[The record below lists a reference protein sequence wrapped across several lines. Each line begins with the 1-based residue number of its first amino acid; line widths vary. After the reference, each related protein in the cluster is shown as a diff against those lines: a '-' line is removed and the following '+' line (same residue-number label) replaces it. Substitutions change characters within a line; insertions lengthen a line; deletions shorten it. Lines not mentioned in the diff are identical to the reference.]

1 MLWVKASAF
10 YPQNNMVWNH
20 CTYIPGSFPPCM
32 DICPFIKH
40 DFHSKETEN
49 KTREMLPEKTHNRIF
64 EKKMSL
70 ENSRGLADV
79 CDMTVF
85 TRQKL
90 TSGKYKRLLSFAFRI
105 FYFIYMCL
113 ILHVS
118 MSIGF
123 FVFYNF
129 LHSLVCLSLLLS
141 CVIVQGVSFQ
151 IIHMYFVLKGP
162 KPCDAL
168 WWRNWWSLRPQSL
181 NSPE

>member
-1 MLWVKASAF
+1 
-10 YPQNNMVWNH
+10 
-20 CTYIPGSFPPCM
+20 M

-40 DFHSKETEN
+40 DFHSKETSINEN
-49 KTREMLPEKTHNRIF
+49 KTREMLPEKTHKRVF
-64 EKKMSL
+64 ERNMSL

-90 TSGKYKRLLSFAFRI
+90 TSGKYKRLLSFAFKI

-129 LHSLVCLSLLLS
+129 LHLLVCLSLLLS

-168 WWRNWWSLRPQSL
+168 
-181 NSPE
+181 